1 MKKLLKG
8 LRQFKSNY
16 FSTHQELFEQ
26 LSHGQKPRV
35 LFITCSDSRID
46 PNLITNAEVGELFV
60 IRNAGNIIPPFGA
73 ANGGE
78 GAAVE
83 YAVQALGVE
92 HIIVCGHSHCGGMKG
107 LLKRSSLEEEM
118 PLVYEW
124 LRHAEAT
131 RQLLKENYS
140 HLDGETLLEVAVAEN
155 VLTQIENLR
164 TYPVIHSKLYR
175 NKLHLH
181 AWIYHIETGEVLEYD
196 SIRHDFVPP
205 DENAMLE
212 ASPVQCFLSLPEDV
226 EELVP
231 GYRRSPSQE
240 QSTESV
246 AQNDR
251 DPNMPW
257 LSAEQVARIHH
268 GSNGSR

>member
-1 MKKLLKG
+1 
-8 LRQFKSNY
+8 
-16 FSTHQELFEQ
+16 
-26 LSHGQKPRV
+26 
-35 LFITCSDSRID
+35 
-46 PNLITNAEVGELFV
+46 
-60 IRNAGNIIPPFGA
+60 
-73 ANGGE
+73 
-78 GAAVE
+78 
-83 YAVQALGVE
+83 
-92 HIIVCGHSHCGGMKG
+92 
-107 LLKRSSLEEEM
+107 
-118 PLVYEW
+118 
-124 LRHAEAT
+124 
-131 RQLLKENYS
+131 
-140 HLDGETLLEVAVAEN
+140 VAVAEN